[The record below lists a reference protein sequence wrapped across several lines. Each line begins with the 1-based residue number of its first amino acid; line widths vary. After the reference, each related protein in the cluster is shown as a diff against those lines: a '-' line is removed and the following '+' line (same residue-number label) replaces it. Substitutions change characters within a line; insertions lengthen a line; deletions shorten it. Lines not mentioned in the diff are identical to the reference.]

1 MSITKAMQVAVA
13 GLRSNAS
20 AVGKVSENIANA
32 GTTGYKRSFDNFVT
46 VSPGGGSGSSVRVN
60 GVQTVAESGTLANTS
75 SVTDLAIAGSG
86 YFVVSRV
93 ANPVNATDFFLTRA
107 GSFLP
112 DADGNLVN
120 AAGYYLAGFQADPY
134 GDIGAVDTSSFAS
147 LRTVKVSDPG
157 VTATPSSASSVI
169 GNLPAGDTGTGVAT
183 SPLVSTLT
191 YANPLGGAESLRL
204 SWQAS
209 STDANKW
216 VLSISDAAGTVYGGV
231 EASFHDSGA
240 TPGAPLSYAAVP
252 NAALPPPAA
261 FALDPATG
269 QVTLTLNNGAV
280 PQVLTLDLGL
290 PGSYSGITQFA
301 GDYIPQQFDT
311 DGRTVSAMKET
322 EIDDK
327 GTLWGVFG
335 DGSRMRLYE
344 IPVAMVDNPAGM
356 LLADGN
362 AWKLSTQS
370 GAMYLYGS
378 GEGGAG
384 TVTSMALESSNV
396 DIGTELT
403 DLIRLQ
409 RAYSS
414 NAKIVTTA
422 DEMLQEVTNLKR

>member
-13 GLRSNAS
+13 GLSSNAS
-20 AVGKVSENIANA
+20 AVGKVAENIANA

-46 VSPGGGSGSSVRVN
+46 VSPGGGSGSSVTVKS
-60 GVQTVAESGTLANTS
+60 VQTIGDLGTLSNTTS
-75 SVTDLAIAGSG
+75 ATDLAIAGAG
-86 YFVVSRV
+86 YFVVSKV
-93 ANPVNATDFFLTRA
+93 PDPVNASDFLLTRA

-112 DADGNLVN
+112 DKNGNLVN
-120 AAGYYLAGFQADPY
+120 AAGYYLAGFAADPY
-134 GDIGAVDTSSFAS
+134 GNVGVVDTSSFTS

-157 VTATPSSASSVI
+157 VTATPSSASTVT
-169 GNLPAGDTGTGVAT
+169 GNLPAGDTGTGAAT

-191 YANPLGGAESLRL
+191 YANALGGSESLRL

-209 STDANKW
+209 ATTANSW
-216 VLSISDAAGTVYGGV
+216 VLTVSDAAGKVYGNV

-240 TPGAPLSYAAVP
+240 TPGAPMTYALGADP
-252 NAALPPPAA
+252 GLAAPAA

-269 QVTLTLNNGAV
+269 RMTLTLDNGTT
-280 PQVLTLDLGL
+280 PQVLTIDLGT
-290 PGSYSGITQFA
+290 PGSYDGITQFA

-311 DGRTVSAMKET
+311 DGRVVSAMKET
-322 EIDDK
+322 EIDET
-327 GTLWGVFG
+327 GALWGVFG
-335 DGSRMRLYE
+335 DGSRIRLYD
-344 IPVAMVDNPAGM
+344 IPVAMVDNPTGM

-384 TVTSMALESSNV
+384 TVTSKALESSNV